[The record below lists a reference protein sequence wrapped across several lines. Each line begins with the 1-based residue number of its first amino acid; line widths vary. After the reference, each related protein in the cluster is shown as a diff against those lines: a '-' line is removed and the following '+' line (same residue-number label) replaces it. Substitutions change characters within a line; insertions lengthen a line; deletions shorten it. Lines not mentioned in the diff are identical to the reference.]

1 MEMKDKVE
9 DFLKKSI
16 KVDNIKELATQID
29 LKPNEYLFRELVN
42 IINFEEEEF
51 EELINF
57 LVRKYDVHGELNEI
71 LGYLEDR
78 IDFDN
83 GQDGM
88 TIQYKKRISE
98 SVW

>member
-42 IINFEEEEF
+42 IINFDEEEF
-51 EELINF
+51 EDLINF

>member
-42 IINFEEEEF
+42 IINFDEEEF

>member
-1 MEMKDKVE
+1 MEMKDKIE
-9 DFLKKSI
+9 CFLKQSI

-42 IINFEEEEF
+42 KINFEEEEF

-71 LGYLEDR
+71 LGHLEDK

-83 GQDGM
+83 GQDEM
-88 TIQYKKRISE
+88 TIQYKKRVSE